1 MSAEPI
7 FTYSRQRLHQK
18 AVERLEEERKIKA
31 RQRSHFEELGHTGE
45 ELERLI
51 QPLVSFHNQLKEEVE
66 AYEGMKRGNPGTLYE
81 FNNIG
86 RWLIGVRIALGLS
99 QKEFAKE
106 LGVSEAQVSRDENN
120 EYHGITL
127 DKAQRILETFNVR
140 FKAEIEEPVSKPLA
154 VRQ

>member
-1 MSAEPI
+1 MIRSEKE
-7 FTYSRQRLHQK
+7 YQK
-18 AVERLEEERKIKA
+18 SLERLEEERKVMA
-31 RQRSHFEELGHTGE
+31 RQRAHFEELGHTGE
-45 ELERLI
+45 ELERLM

-66 AYEGMKRGNPGTLYE
+66 AYEGMKRGSLGTLHE

-99 QKEFAKE
+99 QKEFADE

-140 FKAEIEEPVSKPLA
+140 FKAEIEEPVSKSRKDKNPMLFA
-154 VRQ
+154 

>member
-1 MSAEPI
+1 MIRSEKE
-7 FTYSRQRLHQK
+7 YQK
-18 AVERLEEERKIKA
+18 SLERLEEERKVMA
-31 RQRSHFEELGHTGE
+31 RQRAHFEELGHTGE
-45 ELERLI
+45 ELERLM

-66 AYEGMKRGNPGTLYE
+66 AYEGMKCGSLGTLHE

-99 QKEFAKE
+99 QKEFADE

-140 FKAEIEEPVSKPLA
+140 FKAEIEEPVSKSRKDKNPMLFA
-154 VRQ
+154 